1 MDPLSVLS
9 LIVGII
15 GTATAVYQTAVINE
29 NKKTKG
35 ELQFLLAGINSSAIQ
50 KMQSWQN
57 QIDLTPP
64 PTNEKDLEILKLKV
78 SARDEFTDLANLTTS
93 LEGAIDSADSAILKM
108 MKKHKE
114 TVVLNNEIQDN
125 VPKTTSKEDV
135 GI

>member
-35 ELQFLLAGINSSAIQ
+35 ELQFLLAGINSSAI
-50 KMQSWQN
+50 
-57 QIDLTPP
+57 
-64 PTNEKDLEILKLKV
+64 
-78 SARDEFTDLANLTTS
+78 
-93 LEGAIDSADSAILKM
+93 LKM

-135 GI
+135 GS